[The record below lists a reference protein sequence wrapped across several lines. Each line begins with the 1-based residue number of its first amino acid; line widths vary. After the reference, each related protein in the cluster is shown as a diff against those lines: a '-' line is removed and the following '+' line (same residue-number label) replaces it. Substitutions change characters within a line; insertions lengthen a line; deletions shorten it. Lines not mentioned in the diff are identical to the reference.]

1 MVAWL
6 VTWDRDEGRMSW
18 GKSITVWW
26 LREGGQGPGVPF
38 KDMLPPPLAPILPVG
53 YIYSAMEE

>member
-38 KDMLPPPLAPILPVG
+38 KDMLPPP
-53 YIYSAMEE
+53 